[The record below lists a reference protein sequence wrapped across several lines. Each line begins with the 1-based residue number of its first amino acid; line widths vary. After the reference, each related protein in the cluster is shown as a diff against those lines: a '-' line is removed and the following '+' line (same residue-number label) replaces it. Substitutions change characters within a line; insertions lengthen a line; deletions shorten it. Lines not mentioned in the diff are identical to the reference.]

1 MDGSNARTHIHIHS
15 FVRSFPSTLESL
27 HPTDRPSLGTCNHAT
42 MQQEDE
48 MSIKVH
54 ITGNGV
60 QSINPIR
67 DISFNEN
74 GNKENYR
81 TFQPSNNDQR
91 PTTND
96 VEKEETNIQLSLPT
110 MKSNG
115 IIPYGTYDA
124 ETKRR

>member
-1 MDGSNARTHIHIHS
+1 
-15 FVRSFPSTLESL
+15 
-27 HPTDRPSLGTCNHAT
+27 
-42 MQQEDE
+42 

-115 IIPYGTYDA
+115 IIPYGAYDA